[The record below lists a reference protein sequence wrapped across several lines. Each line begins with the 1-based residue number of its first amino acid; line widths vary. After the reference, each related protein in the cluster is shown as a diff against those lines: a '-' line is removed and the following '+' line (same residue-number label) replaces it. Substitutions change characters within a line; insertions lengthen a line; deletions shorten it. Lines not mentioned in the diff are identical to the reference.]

1 MIENSRIEEIREK
14 ADIVEVISGYTA
26 LKKKGKNYLALC
38 PFHSE
43 KTPSFTVSQEKQL
56 FHCFGCGQGG
66 NVFTF
71 LMKIEN
77 LSFAE
82 AVKLAADRVG
92 IEFTLDAASA
102 GKQFRQD
109 NRALYAALDKAADF
123 FQANM
128 EKDEAANKYAAE
140 RGLTQKILDFFRIGS
155 APDSWDSIYKHLTQA
170 SFSVS
175 DIEKAG
181 LIIRKEDGSSY
192 YDRFRKRLM
201 FPIWDIQG
209 RVIGFGARSL
219 DGSSPKYINSP
230 ESPVYSKGSVVY
242 GLNFSKDR
250 IKEEK
255 RVYLVE
261 GYMDFIRCYA
271 HGIKNIAASSGT
283 SLTPLQIK
291 ALGRLAEEFVLV
303 FDSDEA
309 GAEASRRTIDLMR
322 DMDLYPKVVTLAG
335 GKDPDELIRKEG
347 AEKFGELLRAAVPA
361 TRYRIDSAVRAHNI
375 KEAEGKA
382 RAAKKCAAIL
392 SQEKNQ
398 IIRDEYIK
406 YASQRLGI
414 NSDSLLA
421 EIKRVS
427 FYGGRSS
434 KSSAPL
440 KRPGSKVL
448 KAERALIKLWME
460 VPAIR
465 ADLEGSVLAQEFSDP
480 AAKKIFELLLTL
492 KGLEEEKPYSSVTD
506 MLNGEE
512 EKKLLSQIALDRHE
526 IVDYSAMLKDCS
538 CVLKA
543 NSIKADIEE
552 LRQQMKEAEEA
563 KDTEK
568 LNSLQAQYLEHHGR
582 LMSL

>member
-77 LSFAE
+77 VAFAE
-82 AVKLAADRVG
+82 AVKLVADRVG
-92 IEFTLDAASA
+92 IEFSVDAASA
-102 GKQFRQD
+102 EKQLRQD

-123 FQANM
+123 FQLNL
-128 EKDEAANKYAAE
+128 EKDEAAKKYAAE

-155 APDSWDSIYKHLTQA
+155 APDGWDGLYKHLTQA
-170 SFSVS
+170 SFSPA

-181 LIIRKEDGSSY
+181 LIIKKEDGSSY

-230 ESPVYSKGSVVY
+230 ESPVYSKGSVLY

-255 RVYLVE
+255 RAYLVE

-291 ALGRLAEEFVLV
+291 ALGRLCPELVLV

-322 DMDLYPKVVTLAG
+322 EMELYPKVVTLAG
-335 GKDPDELIRKEG
+335 GKDPDELIKKEG
-347 AEKFGELLRAAVPA
+347 AERFRELLKAALPA
-361 TRYRIDSAVRAHNI
+361 TRYRIDSAIRTHNI

-382 RAAKKCAAIL
+382 QAARKCAAIL
-392 SQEKNQ
+392 SQEKNR
-398 IIRDEYIK
+398 IVRDEYIK
-406 YASQRLGI
+406 YAAQRLGI
-414 NSDSLLA
+414 DPDSLLS
-421 EIKRVS
+421 EIKRSS
-427 FYGGRSS
+427 FYGRRSVQ
-434 KSSAPL
+434 SAPL

-448 KAERALIKLWME
+448 KAERTLIKLWME
-460 VPAIR
+460 EPSVR
-465 ADLEGSVLAQEFSDP
+465 ETLKGSVLPQEFSDP
-480 AAKKIFELLLTL
+480 VSKNIFELLLTFE
-492 KGLEEEKPYSSVTD
+492 GMEEEKPYASVTD
-506 MLNGEE
+506 LLKGEE
-512 EKKLLSQIALDRHE
+512 EKRLLSQIALDRHE
-526 IVDYSAMLKDCS
+526 IVDPGAMLKDCS

-543 NSIKADIEE
+543 NSIKSGIEA

-563 KDTEK
+563 KDIEK
-568 LNSLQAQYLEHHGR
+568 LGSLQAQYLEHHGR